1 MKLILESW
9 RRFLKEEVENNNLH
23 IFFDM
28 DGVLV
33 DLATTLANKI
43 NINLKSAVD
52 PHAATHDEHGE
63 ILDRGSKSGRKGL
76 RKLKAL
82 VTEVTPEQLEDI
94 TIKKD
99 AGESRSPEEKAINNY
114 VYALL
119 GDKTGQIW
127 LDMEVAPG
135 AQEMIDA
142 AKEKGNIYVLSSPVG
157 DISVEKKKQW
167 LKNKL
172 PGVEFV
178 DTIFSSKKGEAL
190 KNTGLIQRGE
200 TVILIDDRVKYI
212 NDFVTGGQAAAREAG
227 RPEEV
232 YKLVQTIHHY
242 PAATP
247 AAVSKTLVA
256 LGEL

>member
-1 MKLILESW
+1 MKLILEGW

-33 DLATTLANKI
+33 DLAGTLAKKI

-167 LKNKL
+167 LDQHFPDAPFVNK
-172 PGVEFV
+172 
-178 DTIFSSKKGEAL
+178 IFSSKKGEAL
-190 KNTGLIQRGE
+190 AATGIVDKGE
-200 TVILIDDRVKYI
+200 TAILIDDRSKYI
-212 NDFVTGGQAAAREAG
+212 AQFESAGG
-227 RPEEV
+227 
-232 YKLVQTIHHY
+232 QTIHHH

-247 AAVSKTLVA
+247 AAVSSTLAA

>member
-43 NINLKSAVD
+43 NDHLPLNPDEL
-52 PHAATHDEHGE
+52 HA
-63 ILDRGSKSGRKGL
+63 GSKSGRKGL
-76 RKLKAL
+76 RKLQKF
-82 VTEVTPEQLEDI
+82 VTEVTPEQLEDL

-99 AGESRSPEEKAINNY
+99 AGEPRSPEEKAINNY

-135 AQEMIDA
+135 ALEMIEA

-167 LKNKL
+167 LKDKL

-178 DTIFSSKKGEAL
+178 DTIFSSEKGEAL
-190 KNTGLIQRGE
+190 KNTGIIQRGE
-200 TVILIDDRVKYI
+200 TAILIDDRSKYI
-212 NDFVTGGQAAAREAG
+212 AQFESAGG
-227 RPEEV
+227 
-232 YKLVQTIHHY
+232 QTIHHH

-247 AAVSKTLVA
+247 VAASSTLAA

>member
-1 MKLILESW
+1 MKLILENW
-9 RRFLKEEVENNNLH
+9 RRFLKEEVENSNLH

-43 NINLKSAVD
+43 NQNLPLNPDEV
-52 PHAATHDEHGE
+52 HAD
-63 ILDRGSKSGRKGL
+63 SKSGRKGL
-76 RKLKAL
+76 RKVQKF

-99 AGESRSPEEKAINNY
+99 AGEPRSPEEKAINNY

-119 GDKTGQIW
+119 GDKTGQVW

-167 LKNKL
+167 LDQNF
-172 PGVEFV
+172 PDAPFV
-178 DTIFSSKKGEAL
+178 DTIFSSEKGEAL
-190 KNTGLIQRGE
+190 AATGIIDKGE
-200 TVILIDDRVKYI
+200 TAILIDDRIKYI
-212 NDFVTGGQAAAREAG
+212 DQFKGAGG
-227 RPEEV
+227 
-232 YKLVQTIHHY
+232 QTIHHS
-242 PAATP
+242 PAASQG
-247 AAVSKTLVA
+247 AASKTLAA